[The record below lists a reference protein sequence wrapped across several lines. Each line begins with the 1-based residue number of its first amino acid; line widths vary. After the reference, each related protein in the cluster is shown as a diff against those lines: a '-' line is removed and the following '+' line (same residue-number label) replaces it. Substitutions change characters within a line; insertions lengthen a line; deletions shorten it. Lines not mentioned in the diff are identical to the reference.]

1 MVDESR
7 FDEIWSTSLFNYKK
21 TLEDNVFDA
30 FPLFDWMNQKGG
42 RLELEETSNDIQI
55 PLLYG
60 KNSTVQSYSGWDVL
74 DVTPQEGL
82 GNAKFAMKQL
92 AGTVTIQ
99 RFQERQNASKAT
111 IVKLFNSKM
120 QQLEM
125 SFQDEISEQMF
136 GDGTG
141 NDGKD
146 ISGLQKLVADD
157 PTASATVGG
166 IDQSTRSWWRNQTDD
181 GAQSAAAYDN
191 LLADIRGMY
200 LDCSKRKQRPDFG
213 IMPQAI
219 YEAYEGLM
227 TADINFNVGNVNLS
241 VGDLGF
247 DNLKYKGMVIT
258 WDLDC
263 PAGKMYFLNSKFLKL
278 NVDKGTNFEPM
289 PFQRSNK
296 QDGRS
301 SMVLWYGDMTV
312 SNRRMQGVLH
322 SIT

>member
-1 MVDESR
+1 MPSEGR
-7 FDEIWSTSLFNYKK
+7 FDEIWSTSLLNYKK
-21 TLEDNVFDA
+21 TLEDQIFDA
-30 FPLFDWMNQKGG
+30 FPLFDWMQQNGG
-42 RLELEETSNDIQI
+42 RLELEDNANDIQV

-60 KNSTVQSYSGWDVL
+60 KNSTVQSYSGWDVI
-74 DVTPQEGL
+74 DVTPQEGI
-82 GNAKFAMKQL
+82 GNAKFEMKQL
-92 AGTVTIQ
+92 AGTVTIE
-99 RFQERQNASKAT
+99 RFQERQNAGKTA
-111 IVKLFNSKM
+111 IIKLFKAKM
-120 QQLEM
+120 TQLEM
-125 SFQDEISEQMF
+125 SFQDAISEQLF

-141 NDGKD
+141 NDSKD

-157 PTASATVGG
+157 PTSSATIGG
-166 IDQSTRSWWRNQTDD
+166 IDQSARSWWRNQTDN
-181 GAQSAAAYDN
+181 GAQSSTAYDN

-258 WDLDC
+258 YDEDC
-263 PAGKMYFLNSKFLKL
+263 PAGTMYFLNSKFLKL
-278 NVDKGTNFEPM
+278 HVDKGTNFEPM

-301 SMVLWYGDMTV
+301 SMVLWYGDLVV